1 MSDLRET
8 PARLCPSSSRRPL
21 LPLPLICAGLGAVLF
36 GVLLLVAC
44 TDDSPTDPDAGVP
57 ASGVPPPSA
66 VLIDPSWLT
75 LDSIGATGRLPATVI
90 SAEGDTIGLAVVTW
104 SSADSAIASV
114 DATGLLT
121 AAGLGTTKVMATH
134 GSVTATATVEVALPL
149 TDREI
154 LEILFTATGGET
166 WTDNTKWLT
175 DEPMSD
181 WYGVR
186 LRDGRVNGLS
196 LRDNNLKGRIP
207 AEIGGLDS
215 LFSLDLSGNEL
226 AGPIPPELGK
236 LKGVRDLLLGRNEIE
251 GSLPPE
257 MGGMEGLE
265 YLYLSSTNL
274 SGTVPKTFANL
285 GLDQFYFSRTDLC
298 FPPSLQPW
306 LDSIPTKD
314 EPTICTIRLVIDPP
328 SLTFEALGDTA
339 TLSVATIGAEGD
351 TLGTPSVSWSSADSA
366 IASVDSTGLVTAVD
380 FGETRVTARSESLS
394 ATVEVEVVFKPTDR
408 DVLQVLY
415 GATDGD
421 SWTDNSNWLTD
432 EPLSEWAGVHTNEDG
447 QVDTLSLKD
456 NNLAGAI
463 PPELGELDQVV
474 RLDLSHNL
482 LSGRIPAE
490 LGVLKEVRDLILGH
504 NEIEGLLPPALGYMT
519 GLRRL
524 DIQSTNL
531 AGVVPG
537 AFANLALE
545 ALYSSGS
552 QVCVPPS
559 LDDWLAAITE
569 TDDPARCIDYI
580 VIAPPSLTLY
590 AIGDTATLSATFFGA
605 EGDTIHAPEVTWSSA
620 DSSVAY
626 VNAAGL
632 VTAAGNG
639 TTEVTASTDSVTA
652 AAEVDVAI
660 PETGREVLEAI
671 FNTTGG
677 ENWSD
682 NTNWL
687 TEAPLSEWFG
697 VETDED
703 GAVVVVSLRGNN
715 LRGWIHSAIGSL
727 DQLVTLDLGRNRLAG
742 PIPAEVGN
750 LEQLRDLKLSSNGI
764 TGALPTELG
773 NLDSLRTLNVAA
785 TSVSGRVPTTFVS
798 LELES
803 FLVGGTSLCVPPS
816 LEAWLGTIDETDDP
830 ARCTSIVTVDPP
842 SLTFS
847 TAGDTARLSVTV
859 VGPEGGDP
867 VSSPVVA
874 WASTDTAV
882 AKVDSVGLVT
892 ALTSGVTAVTATYD
906 SVASAVD
913 VAVALPGSDRV
924 ALEVFYH
931 AAGGDD
937 WTDNSGW
944 LTDAPIDE
952 WFGVE
957 LDENERVDNLSL
969 RGNNLTGQIP
979 PAIGLLDQLFI
990 LDLSGNALTGAIP
1003 PAIGR
1008 LQRLRDLSLGRND
1021 ISGPVP
1027 PEMGGMAGLEYLS
1040 LSETRL
1046 SGPLPETIANLT
1058 LNRLYIGNT
1067 DLCVSKSLL
1076 GWLEAIPTGPS
1087 EPLLCIPATR
1097 DRDVLVTL
1105 YNTTGGPDWES
1116 TRNWLSEKSLNTW
1129 DGITTDEEGYV
1140 TEIFLPGK
1148 DLAGPI
1154 PPELGNLGRLEKLAL
1169 YDNELTGGIPAELG
1183 NLTELRRL
1191 SLSENEL
1198 EGPIPP
1204 ELGNLARLDTLY
1216 LSINELSGPIPATF
1230 GNLAALERLVL
1241 FENQLS
1247 GPLPV
1252 ELGRLKKLKDLWLTD
1267 NKIEGPLPAV
1277 IGDMTALESISLSR
1291 NALTGALPPELGKLG
1306 NLESLRLGGN
1316 ELSGAIPPEIGNLAS
1331 LERLFLSRNNFSG
1344 SIPPELGNL
1353 SALTVLWLHTN
1364 ELTGGIPTELGELAN
1379 LEDLALAGNQLTGTI
1394 PVELS
1399 QLPVLEELGLGSN
1412 QLTGAIPPELGDLTS
1427 LTYLSLAQNSL
1438 SGEVPPEIGNL
1449 GKLERLYLLR
1459 NENLRGFLPRELMN
1473 LGALS
1478 DIATYE
1484 TGLCAQIDSEFQE
1497 WLDGI
1502 GRVTL
1507 EDCEFADI
1515 ERLSLA
1521 AFFDETGGGSWT
1533 TGAGWNSDA
1542 TLGSWHG
1549 VTVTGGRVRTL
1560 SLPNNALSGPIP
1572 PEIANLTALEGMDLS
1587 GNDLAGQIP
1596 SNIGASMGSLTT
1608 IRLGRN
1614 AGLQGALPFSFT
1626 ELTRL
1631 ATLEYADT
1639 DLCASPSTT
1648 FQAWLVRVDSVA
1660 GANCDN
1666 PETVVLSLPVVYLT
1680 QAIQRPAGDVPLVA
1694 NRQALLRVFLA
1705 SDQSPAFFEPAV
1717 TATFTNAG
1725 DTVHTLTMNR
1735 PGDLLATGA
1744 DESDLDLSYNAVIPA
1759 DVIAAGVEMV
1769 VEADPD
1775 SVVPLAPSSRIR
1787 LPGTGSTAL
1796 KVVEVPPMEVT
1807 VVPVLEAERPDSSI
1821 FEWTDNI
1828 ADDGPEVGLFRYS
1841 FPFSEFT
1848 ATSRETAHI
1857 TSLDLD
1863 DEDDQWEL
1871 VLELEVVRKAE
1882 DGTGYWYGVADRPSG
1897 EGYVRGRA
1905 RLDGWVSIG
1914 KPWDTELAH
1923 EVGHTLDLLHA
1934 PCGGALG
1941 TEPEFPHAN
1950 GSIGVW
1956 GYDFRDGSLVSPERR
1971 RDIMG
1976 YCYEQ
1981 GWLSDFYFEKV
1992 MAHRQEKEGAPAQA
2006 LMAAARPKAEMLVL
2020 WGGVVG
2026 GELRIE
2032 PVFSMHTSAQLPER
2046 VGPYRIEGVSDT
2058 GETEFS
2064 LSFTPGEDEYGDKYF
2079 LFTIPIEEDWGGSL
2093 GRITLTGPEGV
2104 VTVDRND
2111 PRSISIVTDPST
2123 GRIRAVLRDWDRP
2136 LPAVL
2141 DAVGG
2146 LEVETTRGIPEAVRL
2161 RR

>member
-1 MSDLRET
+1 MGMMSDLRET
-8 PARLCPSSSRRPL
+8 PARLCPSGSRCPSL
-21 LPLPLICAGLGAVLF
+21 LRSLICAGLGSMLF
-36 GVLLLVAC
+36 AVLLLVAC
-44 TDDSPTDPDAGVP
+44 ADDLPTEPDGVP
-57 ASGVPPPSA
+57 ASV
-66 VLIDPSWLT
+66 
-75 LDSIGATGRLPATVI
+75 
-90 SAEGDTIGLAVVTW
+90 
-104 SSADSAIASV
+104 
-114 DATGLLT
+114 T
-121 AAGLGTTKVMATH
+121 AA
-134 GSVTATATVEVALPL
+134 ATVEVALPL
-149 TDREI
+149 TDREV
-154 LEILFTATGGET
+154 LEVFFAATGGEA
-166 WTDNTKWLT
+166 WTDNTNWLT
-175 DEPMSD
+175 DEPLSE

-186 LRDGRVNGLS
+186 LRYERVHGLS
-196 LRDNNLKGRIP
+196 LRDNNLKGGIP

-215 LFSLDLSGNEL
+215 LFNLHVGGNEL
-226 AGPIPPELGK
+226 AGLIPPELGK
-236 LKGVRDLLLGRNEIE
+236 LKGVRYLFLDRNEFE
-251 GSLPPE
+251 GALPPE
-257 MGGMEGLE
+257 MGGMESLE
-265 YLYLSSTNL
+265 QLSLSNTDL
-274 SGTVPKTFANL
+274 SGTVPTTFANL
-285 GLDQFYFSRTDLC
+285 GLNRFYFVQTDLC

-306 LDSIPTKD
+306 LDSIPDKD
-314 EPTICTIRLVIDPP
+314 EPSICTIRLVVDPP

-351 TLGTPSVSWSSADSA
+351 TLDTPSVIWSSADTA
-366 IASVDSTGLVTAVD
+366 IASVDSAGLVTAVD
-380 FGETRVTARSESLS
+380 FGETQVTARSDTLS
-394 ATVEVEVVFKPTDR
+394 ATVEVAVVFKPSDR
-408 DVLQVLY
+408 EVLEILY

-447 QVDTLSLKD
+447 QVDTLSLTD

-463 PPELGELDQVV
+463 PPELGELDQLV

-482 LSGRIPAE
+482 LSGPIPAE
-490 LGVLKEVRDLILGH
+490 LGVLKEVRDLILDH
-504 NEIEGLLPPALGYMT
+504 NEIEGTLPSALGYMT

-524 DIQSTNL
+524 DIRSTKL

-537 AFANLALE
+537 AFANLDLE
-545 ALYSSGS
+545 AFHSSGS

-559 LDDWLAAITE
+559 LGDWLATITE

-580 VIAPPSLTLY
+580 VIDPPSLTVY
-590 AIGDTATLSATFFGA
+590 AIGDTVALSATFLGA
-605 EGDTIHAPEVTWSSA
+605 EGDTVHTPEVTWWSA
-620 DSSVAY
+620 DTSVAY

-632 VTAAGNG
+632 VTAAGEG

-652 AAEVDVAI
+652 SAEVNVAI
-660 PETGREVLEAI
+660 PETHREVLEAL

-697 VETDED
+697 VETDEE
-703 GAVVVVSLRGNN
+703 GAIAGLSLRGNN
-715 LRGWIHSAIGSL
+715 LRGWIHSSIGSL
-727 DQLVTLDLGRNRLAG
+727 DQLVTLDLSRNRLSSD
-742 PIPAEVGN
+742 IPPEVGS
-750 LEQLRDLKLSSNGI
+750 LARLRDLTLSSNGI
-764 TGALPTELG
+764 IGELPAELG
-773 NLDSLRTLNVAA
+773 DLDSLRTLNVAA
-785 TSVSGRVPTTFVS
+785 TSVSGRVPGTFAN
-798 LELES
+798 LGLES
-803 FLVGGTSLCVPPS
+803 LVVGGSGLCLPPS

-830 ARCTSIVTVDPP
+830 ARCTSVVTVDPP
-842 SLTFS
+842 SLTFN

-859 VGPEGGDP
+859 VGPEGDR
-867 VSSPVVA
+867 VSAPAVA
-874 WASTDTAV
+874 WASVDTVV
-882 AKVDSVGLVT
+882 ATVDSVGLVT
-892 ALTSGVTAVTATYD
+892 ALASGATAVTATYD
-906 SVASAVD
+906 SVAAVAD

-924 ALEVFYH
+924 ALEVFYR
-931 AAGGDD
+931 ATGGDD

-944 LTDAPIDE
+944 LTDAPLDE
-952 WFGVE
+952 WFGVD
-957 LDENERVDNLSL
+957 LDENEWVVNLSL
-969 RGNNLTGQIP
+969 LGNNLTGQIP
-979 PAIGLLDQLFI
+979 PAIGLLDHLFI
-990 LDLSGNALTGAIP
+990 LDLSGNTLTGPIP

-1008 LQRLRDLSLGRND
+1008 LQRLRDLILGRND

-1027 PEMGGMAGLEYLS
+1027 PEMGGMAALQYLS

-1058 LNRLYIGNT
+1058 LNWFRINDT
-1067 DLCVSKSLL
+1067 DLCISKSLL
-1076 GWLEAIPTGPS
+1076 RWLEAIPTGPS

-1097 DRDVLVTL
+1097 DRDVLVKL
-1105 YNTTGGPDWES
+1105 YNTTSGTDWKR

-1140 TEIFLPGK
+1140 TEIFLPGE
-1148 DLAGPI
+1148 DLAGAI
-1154 PPELGNLGRLEKLAL
+1154 PPELGNLGRLQELAL
-1169 YDNELTGGIPAELG
+1169 DGNELTGGIPSELGNLKELRRLFLSDNELEGSIPSELG
-1183 NLTELRRL
+1183 NLT
-1191 SLSENEL
+1191 
-1198 EGPIPP
+1198 
-1204 ELGNLARLDTLY
+1204 RLDTLY

-1252 ELGRLKKLKDLWLTD
+1252 ELGRLEKLKDLWLTD
-1267 NKIEGPLPAV
+1267 NKIEGPLPAA

-1291 NALTGALPPELGKLG
+1291 NALTGSLPAELANLG
-1306 NLESLRLGGN
+1306 NLEWLSLSQN

-1331 LERLFLSRNNFSG
+1331 LELLFLSGNGFSG

-1364 ELTGGIPTELGELAN
+1364 ELTGGIPKQLGELAN
-1379 LEDLALAGNQLTGTI
+1379 LEDLGLGGNQLTGTI
-1394 PVELS
+1394 PVELT
-1399 QLPVLEELGLGSN
+1399 QLALLEDLRLGNN

-1427 LTYLSLAQNSL
+1427 LTYLALDQNNL
-1438 SGEVPPEIGNL
+1438 SGDVPPEIGNL
-1449 GKLERLYLLR
+1449 VKLEGLYFSR
-1459 NENLRGFLPRELMN
+1459 NENLRGFLPRELVN
-1473 LGALS
+1473 LEALS
-1478 DIATYE
+1478 DIATSE

-1502 GRVTL
+1502 GRVIL
-1507 EDCEFADI
+1507 DDCEFADI

-1521 AFFDETGGGSWT
+1521 AFYDETGGGSWT
-1533 TGAGWNSDA
+1533 TGANWSSDA
-1542 TLGSWHG
+1542 ALGAWHG

-1560 SLPNNALSGPIP
+1560 SLANNVLTGPIP
-1572 PEIANLTALEGMDLS
+1572 PEIANLTALRVMDLS
-1587 GNDLAGQIP
+1587 GNNLAGEIP
-1596 SNIGASMGSLTT
+1596 SNIGPSMGSLTT

-1614 AGLQGALPFSFT
+1614 AGLRGALPFSFS

-1660 GANCDN
+1660 GVNCDN
-1666 PETVVLSLPVVYLT
+1666 PGEVVLSLPVVYLT

-1705 SDQSPAFFEPAV
+1705 SAQSPAFFEPAV
-1717 TATFTNAG
+1717 TAIFSNGG
-1725 DTVHTLTMNR
+1725 DTVHTVTMNR
-1735 PGDLLATGA
+1735 PGDLLETGA

-1775 SVVPLAPSSRIR
+1775 SVVPLAPSS
-1787 LPGTGSTAL
+1787 GTRFPVAGSAAL

-1821 FEWTDNI
+1821 FEWTDSI
-1828 ADDGPEVGLFRYS
+1828 ADDSPQVGLFRYS

-1956 GYDFRDGSLVSPERR
+1956 GYDFRDSTLVSPERR

-1976 YCYEQ
+1976 YCYAQ
-1981 GWLSDFYFEKV
+1981 GWLSDFFFEKV
-1992 MAHRQEKEGAPAQA
+1992 MAHRQEKEGAVAQA

-2046 VGPYRIEGVSDT
+2046 TGPYRIEGVSDT

-2064 LSFTPGEDEYGDKYF
+2064 LAFTPGEDEYGDKYF

-2093 GRITLTGPEGV
+2093 GRITLTGPEGA

-2123 GRIRAVLRDWDRP
+2123 GRIRGVLRDWDRP

-2141 DAVGG
+2141 NAVVGF
-2146 LEVETTRGIPEAVRL
+2146 EVETTRGIPEAVRL